1 MVLFQ
6 SSKSDMV
13 STWETEM
20 HAEKATSLVDLLQ
33 ENMLLRAEVA
43 SLAEILDVA
52 EETGQLPADWRSL
65 LREARQTQ
73 TYRDVAG
80 QYQSLFRELENVA
93 DRAGIE
99 ERLETVRLAR
109 LVK

>member
-1 MVLFQ
+1 
-6 SSKSDMV
+6 
-13 STWETEM
+13 M

-52 EETGQLPADWRSL
+52 EETSQVPADWRSL
-65 LREARQTQ
+65 LREARQTKK
-73 TYRDVAG
+73 YRDVAG
-80 QYQSLFRELENVA
+80 QYQSLFTELENIA

-99 ERLETVRLAR
+99 ERLESVQPAI
-109 LVK
+109 LVE